1 MRKLA
6 IVVSMFVSL
15 SAFAHD
21 EGHGP
26 KLTDTG
32 RQGGIVAPVVDA
44 KDASKGAGA
53 QVLFKSELVRSEDGS
68 IRLFLYDK
76 GMNPVDLGKFGKTAQ
91 GTLASKKNKKWSKDS
106 FALNQE
112 DGSFV
117 GKAPKASSKPFNIE
131 VRVKEGSKELLTAF
145 ENLD

>member
-6 IVVSMFVSL
+6 IAVSMFVSF

-44 KDASKGAGA
+44 KDAAKGAGA
-53 QVLFKSELVRSEDGS
+53 QAVFKSELVRSDDGS

-76 GMNPVDLGKFGKTAQ
+76 SMNPADLSKFGKTAQ
-91 GTLASKKNKKWSKDS
+91 GTLLSKKSKKMAKETFS
-106 FALNQE
+106 LNQE
-112 DGSFV
+112 DGSFF
-117 GKAPKASSKPFNIE
+117 GKAPKAASKPFNIE